1 MIRRKMGQS
10 RRTAIVR
17 RDLNRPLRYGQT
29 HLVKRTWCSPSKQLL
44 NANKTAKEKA
54 NDDSHKSVFDV
65 AKGSPMK
72 QTTFGGVAAEKTK
85 KKKEGGDGES
95 GNKVRNLS
103 ITKLV
108 ENLNIYNQNGTTMS
122 KESIRQMVQEALLTA
137 SADFTLG
144 E

>member
-1 MIRRKMGQS
+1 
-10 RRTAIVR
+10 
-17 RDLNRPLRYGQT
+17 
-29 HLVKRTWCSPSKQLL
+29 
-44 NANKTAKEKA
+44 
-54 NDDSHKSVFDV
+54 
-65 AKGSPMK
+65 MK

-85 KKKEGGDGES
+85 KKKEDGDGES

-144 E
+144 ES